1 MPANLT
7 PQYQKAE
14 REFRRAQ
21 ALPEQID
28 CLQRMLQ
35 LIPKHKGTE
44 RLQASLKTRLREAR
58 LQLAAA
64 SNSSR
69 GGQQFRLPR
78 QGAGRIVVI
87 GAANCGKSRLL
98 SELTRATPEVSPWPF
113 TTREP
118 MPGMLICNDVQIQ
131 LIDTP
136 PITSGHLEP
145 WMLNL
150 VRTADAAL
158 LLLNGSSDDSVQ
170 ETRQVITELES
181 RKTRLS
187 TVSGF
192 DENDFAVLRVPTQV
206 VVTHAADPD
215 SQLRL
220 QMFQE
225 LCDTALPVVSLDF
238 DVDRLSSISDRPPE
252 HELASRDY
260 LMQCTYQLLN
270 IVRVFTRRPGHE
282 PDLRDPIPLPVGATV
297 EYLALHLHEELF
309 ARLTS
314 ARVWHHQSAES
325 LTVGRQFV
333 LTDADIVELH

>member
-21 ALPEQID
+21 SLPEQID

-35 LIPKHKGTE
+35 LIPRHKGTE
-44 RLQASLKTRLREAR
+44 RLQANLKTRLREAR

-64 SNSSR
+64 ANSSR
-69 GGQQFRLPR
+69 AGQPFRLPR
-78 QGAGRIVVI
+78 QGAGRIVII
-87 GAANCGKSRLL
+87 GSANCGKSRLL
-98 SELTRATPEVSPWPF
+98 TELTRATPEVSPWPF

-118 MPGMLICNDVQIQ
+118 MPGMLIFNNVQIQ

-136 PITSGHLEP
+136 PITAGHLEP

-170 ETRQVITELES
+170 ETRQVITELEF

-187 TVSGF
+187 TLSGF

-206 VVTHAADPD
+206 VVTHALDPD
-215 SQLRL
+215 SRLRL

-225 LCDTALPVVSLDF
+225 LCETLLPAVSLDF
-238 DVDRLSSISDRPPE
+238 DADQQSIISNQQPRQ
-252 HELASRDY
+252 ELASRDD
-260 LMQCTYQLLN
+260 LMQRVYQLLN
-270 IVRVFTRRPGHE
+270 IVRVFTRRPGSE
-282 PDLRDPIPLPVGATV
+282 PDLQDPIALPEGATV
-297 EYLALHLHEELF
+297 EDLALHLHEELF

-314 ARVWHHQSAES
+314 ARVWHHQSTEA